1 MKSPALAI
9 SVATLTML
17 ATLGLATAQTASA
30 IPPAISTPDKV
41 ETRLLLRA
49 ERTLE
54 TLSADI
60 EAGRADVV
68 AIGKWALANPD
79 FATRLKAGAPLNQP
93 DPNTFY
99 GRSAAG
105 YTDYPPLGAAQAA

>member
-1 MKSPALAI
+1 
-9 SVATLTML
+9 
-17 ATLGLATAQTASA
+17 
-30 IPPAISTPDKV
+30 
-41 ETRLLLRA
+41 
-49 ERTLE
+49 
-54 TLSADI
+54 
-60 EAGRADVV
+60 VV

>member
-1 MKSPALAI
+1 LDKI
-9 SVATLTML
+9 
-17 ATLGLATAQTASA
+17 GLAYLHLFHFGASRL
-30 IPPAISTPDKV
+30 PAALSNPLI
-41 ETRLLLRA
+41 LLRA

-68 AIGKWALANPD
+68 AIGKWALADPD

-105 YTDYPPLGAAQAA
+105 YTDDPPLGAAQAA